1 MITITTISQHIT
13 IAMKF
18 STVSLLLLAGCSTG
32 IPHEIPGKVYEVE
45 DAFGPDPESPSEEG
59 VQGVQ
64 KRDLDSKGESANVL
78 TIESRGEAKRAFRSR
93 LEGRVVEPE
102 DMDQSLPG
110 RAVDTKTDPDSA
122 HLVPR
127 AKGDKFMLD
136 QLTNDN
142 YKKPHAEIALIHV
155 YNKYRKP
162 LPKKLQKIAKI
173 ESDMIKNKLGKS
185 RIIL

>member
-1 MITITTISQHIT
+1 LITTTAISQHIT

-18 STVSLLLLAGCSTG
+18 STVSFLLLAGCSTG

-59 VQGVQ
+59 VQGLQ
-64 KRDLDSKGESANVL
+64 QRDLDSRGESANVL
-78 TIESRGEAKRAFRSR
+78 TIEARGESKRAFRSR
-93 LEGRVVEPE
+93 LEERVVEPE

-110 RAVDTKTDPDSA
+110 QAVDIKTDPDSA

-136 QLTNDN
+136 QLTNDR
-142 YKKPHAEIALIHV
+142 YKKPHAEIALIHAF
-155 YNKYRKP
+155 NKYHKP
-162 LPKKLQKIAKI
+162 LPKKLEKIAKI
-173 ESDMIKNKLGKS
+173 EADMIKNKLGKS